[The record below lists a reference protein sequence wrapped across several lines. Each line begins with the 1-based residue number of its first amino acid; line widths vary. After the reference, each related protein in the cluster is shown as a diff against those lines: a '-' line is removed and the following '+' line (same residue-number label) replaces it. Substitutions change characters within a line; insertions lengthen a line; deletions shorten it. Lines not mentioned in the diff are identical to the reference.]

1 MMLKRQDLK
10 NKFCALKY
18 PWDSKRKKEMSGCWM
33 LKHVSAIFFDIFCFT
48 VIIEKLLVRYGFSGA
63 KTLMFG
69 S

>member
-18 PWDSKRKKEMSGCWM
+18 PWDSKRHKKMSGCRM
-33 LKHVSAIFFDIFCFT
+33 LQDVSAFFYFLCFT